1 MKYFYYNHVWEQ
13 PETLRT
19 PTVYRARWRY
29 QPGLSHPRERRI
41 KLPGWL
47 IDCAVDEECGEGMV
61 PGQSPRRPRLA
72 NELHLY
78 RPDTEFVEFQPAHRD
93 RHNCFV
99 LFSGGELGGLDRLFA
114 PGETFLSLL
123 DGDQTIIRLIEEL
136 AKLGAL
142 AVHDSFWEAQL
153 LLFQIIA
160 RFHATYHPAA
170 PNTLCRGA
178 ESVAGTDLVRR
189 AELLLKSGIGN
200 PPTCEE
206 LARKLDVS
214 PSTLSH
220 RFRREKGESVMKHL
234 MELRIEQAKNLLEEG
249 LSLSAIAAQTG
260 FGNPFHFSRAFKR
273 TVGLSPSKYRTAGN
287 PPSRSA
293 AQVRVREPL
302 LPANV

>member
-13 PETLRT
+13 PKALRM

-29 QPGLSHPRERRI
+29 QPGLPHSRERRI

-78 RPDTEFVEFQPAHRD
+78 RPNTEFVEFQPAHRD

-142 AVHDSFWEAQL
+142 AVSDCFWSAEM

-160 RFHATYHPAA
+160 QFHSTCHAVA
-170 PNTLCRGA
+170 PNTLVWRT
-178 ESVAGTDLVRR
+178 ESVAEAGLVPR
-189 AELLLKSGIGN
+189 AEHLLKSGIGN

-206 LARKLDVS
+206 LARKLNVS
-214 PSTLSH
+214 ASTLSH
-220 RFRREKGESVMKHL
+220 RFRREKGESVMKYL
-234 MELRIEQAKNLLEEG
+234 MKLRIEQAKHLLEEG
-249 LSLSAIAAQTG
+249 LSLSAVAAQTG
-260 FGNPFHFSRAFKR
+260 FDNPFHFSRAFKR
-273 TVGLSPSKYRTAGN
+273 TVGFSPSEYRAAEN
-287 PPSRSA
+287 PPDRSA
-293 AQVRVREPL
+293 TVLR
-302 LPANV
+302 

>member
-1 MKYFYYNHVWEQ
+1 MKYFYYNQVWEQ
-13 PETLRT
+13 PKALRM

-47 IDCAVDEECGEGMV
+47 IDCAVDEEFGEGMV

-114 PGETFLSLL
+114 PGETFLSLI
-123 DGDQTIIRLIEEL
+123 DDDQRIIRLIEEL
-136 AKLGAL
+136 AKLGDM
-142 AVHDSFWEAQL
+142 AVSDCFWSAEL

-160 RFHATYHPAA
+160 QFHSTCHSAA
-170 PNTLCRGA
+170 SNTLEWRT
-178 ESVAGTDLVRR
+178 ESVAEAGLVHR
-189 AELLLKSGIGN
+189 AELLLKSEIGN

-214 PSTLSH
+214 SSTLSH
-220 RFRREKGESVMKHL
+220 RFRREKGESVMKYL
-234 MELRIEQAKNLLEEG
+234 MKLRIERAKALLKEELP
-249 LSLSAIAAQTG
+249 LSVVAVQTG
-260 FGNPFHFSRAFKR
+260 FGNVFHFSRTFRR
-273 TVGLSPSKYRTAGN
+273 TTGFSPSQYRATGKNPDGN
-287 PPSRSA
+287 SPM
-293 AQVRVREPL
+293 
-302 LPANV
+302 